1 MLERQTQMHT
11 YPKNSN
17 SDKTHFIEFINCY
30 ILSVKSPQTLE
41 DTKFVASKFTL
52 KFSLVLYPFPSY
64 YELS

>member
-41 DTKFVASKFTL
+41 DTNQAIS
-52 KFSLVLYPFPSY
+52 PSH
-64 YELS
+64 